1 LTATVIV
8 GGERSVA
15 SSKTRQRKL
24 ARAKVERQIARRA
37 AKIRQQRQRAA
48 IAIVSVV
55 VVLGAVGTAW
65 ALGAFAKHKKPAA
78 TAASCTWND
87 TAADNTTL
95 KDVGKPPTTGQKRS
109 GTETMTITTNLGV
122 ITASVDLAK
131 SPCTAASFE
140 YLAGKNFFA
149 NTKCHRLSTTQH
161 LLQCGDPTGTGDGG
175 PKYTYANEYVPTTPA
190 PTPSNSPSP
199 SPSASDDTGEGSTD
213 VIYPAGSI
221 ATFNHAADTNGSQF
235 IIVYQDTAL
244 PPNYTLFG
252 QVTVGLDLV
261 KQVAAAGDDGAFKG
275 QDGAGGH
282 PKKEITIQSLTM
294 GNQPPPSGSPAPS
307 ATPSPSGSSSAK
319 S

>member
-1 LTATVIV
+1 M
-8 GGERSVA
+8 A

-24 ARAKVERQIARRA
+24 ARAKMERQIARRA

-55 VVLGAVGTAW
+55 VILGAVGTAW
-65 ALGAFAKHKKPAA
+65 ALGAFAKHKKPAS
-78 TAASCTWND
+78 TEASCTWTD

-95 KDVGKPPTTGQKRS
+95 KDVGKPPTSGQKRS

-131 SPCTAASFE
+131 SPCTAASFQ

-149 NTKCHRLSTTQH
+149 NTRCHRLSTTQH

-190 PTPSNSPSP
+190 PTPSASPSP
-199 SPSASDDTGEGSTD
+199 SPSASDDTGEAPTN

-235 IIVYQDTAL
+235 VIVYQDTPL
-244 PPNYTLFG
+244 PPNYTVFG
-252 QVTVGLDLV
+252 QVTAGLDLV
-261 KQVAAAGDDGAFKG
+261 KQVAAAGDDGAFASQAG
-275 QDGAGGH
+275 GGGH
-282 PKKEITIQSLTM
+282 PKKEITIQTLTV
-294 GNQPPPSGSPAPS
+294 GPSSSSSAAPS
-307 ATPSPSGSSSAK
+307 ASPSPSAK